1 MFVSDP
7 QEEVITLIGKV
18 DPSHKSWP
26 RVDTSETFF
35 QVHTKQQGD
44 PKLTFGVI
52 LLATPRALLDFLECC
67 QRDEQIRIVQII
79 ISTPPHVNR
88 SRKWRTEALVKLEV
102 GFDDNEVPN
111 SIIYHTIDETYYED
125 RVYGKR
131 RNRGQPALKTV
142 YKSRS
147 RSSPAQGKVNK
158 QQSLDSRSGVHC

>member
-7 QEEVITLIGKV
+7 QEEVITHIGKV

-35 QVHTKQQGD
+35 QVHTKQRGD

-52 LLATPRALLDFLECC
+52 LLATPRALIDYLECC

-79 ISTPPHVNR
+79 ISTPPHANR
-88 SRKWRTEALVKLEV
+88 SRTWRTEALVKLEI

-111 SIIYHTIDETYYED
+111 SIVYHTIDETYYED

-131 RNRGQPALKTV
+131 KDQGQQILKSV
-142 YKSRS
+142 YKARS
-147 RSSPAQGKVNK
+147 KRPPLKKSK
-158 QQSLDSRSGVHC
+158 QAVVI